1 MGGSQVGLAHVYA
14 EARHRDFVREAEKCR
29 VLHQGSIGR
38 AGGTAP
44 RFLRLRALA
53 GGMVIGLGER
63 IRGMHDGEAA
73 PASASGLRVA
83 R

>member
-1 MGGSQVGLAHVYA
+1 MGGSQLGMAHLYA
-14 EARHRDFVREAEKCR
+14 QARQRDFVREAENLRLC
-29 VLHQGSIGR
+29 HQASIGR
-38 AGGTAP
+38 ASGTAP

-63 IRGMHDGEAA
+63 IRGMHDGEAT